1 MKSKDKIR
9 SPSFVKAC
17 GSGELD
23 PQKLLTIFELT
34 SDKMLTDEIKY
45 DHLLYPIRP
54 REIEARQVMIEVL
67 NMQSLNYIIEC
78 PIHSPFQKLE
88 NRTSFVDLSIFLKNG
103 IVDIEFKQ
111 SPSDIDRDFPK
122 LLSPS
127 SIGCASF
134 YLFNGKRIDNQLK
147 FIKNRFQAAYNHTL
161 DLNGEFVPFFD
172 KWYLMYLIAIEE
184 RRRFYL
190 IYNSLKNLNFSDII
204 EKA

>member
-1 MKSKDKIR
+1 MKLKDKIR
-9 SPSFVKAC
+9 SPSFVKAY

-23 PQKLLTIFELT
+23 SQKLLTIFELT
-34 SDKMLTDEIKY
+34 SHKMLTDESQY
-45 DHLLYPIRP
+45 DHLVYPLRP
-54 REIEARQVMIEVL
+54 REIEARQVMSEVL
-67 NMQSLNYIIEC
+67 NMQSLNYMIEC
-78 PIHSPFQKLE
+78 PIHSPFQKLR

-111 SPSDIDRDFPK
+111 SPSGIDRDFPK

-134 YLFNGKRIDNQLK
+134 YLFHGKRIDSQLNL
-147 FIKNRFQAAYNHTL
+147 IKNRFQAAYNHTL

-172 KWYLMYLIAIEE
+172 KWYLIYLIAIEE
-184 RRRFYL
+184 RRTFYQ
-190 IYNSLKNLNFSDII
+190 IYNSLRNLSFSDII